1 MPTGTS
7 EVDPKFYAILNEQFL
22 AKGKDKIFFH
32 FNFLI
37 LVYFS
42 KRLTKNVGIDFNL
55 EGLKLAHRKVMG
67 NFVIQVTDVDVA
79 DKIFK
84 THFHAF
90 PHRMMIE
97 RSFGGGAE
105 VRIEK

>member
-22 AKGKDKIFFH
+22 AKGKDKNFYH
-32 FNFLI
+32 FNFS
-37 LVYFS
+37 YYFFS

-67 NFVIQVTDVDVA
+67 RFVIQVTDVDVA

-105 VRIEK
+105 VCIEK